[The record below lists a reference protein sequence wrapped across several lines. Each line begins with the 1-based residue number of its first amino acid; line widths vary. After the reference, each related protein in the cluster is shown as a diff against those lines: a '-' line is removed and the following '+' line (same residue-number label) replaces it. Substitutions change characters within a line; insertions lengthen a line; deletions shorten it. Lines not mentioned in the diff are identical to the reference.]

1 MTRTVRNILAFT
13 IGLVIGGYAAYSY
26 ANPIDD
32 VCPQHVIW
40 GAPQIKQE
48 GGNQYLCRSAYAI
61 NYNYQTKVAHFAV
74 EHVRKEALTKTVA
87 RKDDFRED
95 PEVPA
100 QYRSTLNDYKGAGYD
115 RGHIAPAADMTY
127 SAVAMSESFFL
138 TNMMPQDPGN
148 NRGIWKYTEEYVRF
162 WADQYGEVYVISGPL
177 YTQNATKVIGNR
189 VRVPDY
195 VWKIVIDP
203 KRSRAI
209 TFLFPNQKLDPKQLD
224 NYISTISEIEHL
236 TGINFS
242 PMIPANLQ
250 GMENVRANMK
260 DW

>member
-1 MTRTVRNILAFT
+1 M
-13 IGLVIGGYAAYSY
+13 IGGYSAYSL

-32 VCPQHVIW
+32 SCPQHVVW
-40 GAPQIKQE
+40 GAPQVAQE
-48 GGNQYLCRSAYAI
+48 GSNQYLCRTGYAV
-61 NYNYQTKVAHFAV
+61 NYNYITKVAYYSV
-74 EHVRKEALTKTVA
+74 ENIRVDNLVKTA
-87 RKDDFRED
+87 PRKDDFRED
-95 PEVPA
+95 PQVPTE
-100 QYRSTLNDYKGAGYD
+100 YRSTLKDYAGAGYD
-115 RGHIAPAADMTY
+115 RGHIAPAADMPF
-127 SAVAMSESFFL
+127 SAQAMSESFFL

-177 YTQNATKVIGNR
+177 YTQNATKVIGNG

>member
-1 MTRTVRNILAFT
+1 MKKYLLALAFVST
-13 IGLVIGGYAAYSY
+13 LSL
-26 ANPIDD
+26 ANPIDTY
-32 VCPQHVIW
+32 CPQHVVW
-40 GAPQIKQE
+40 GAPQIAKE
-48 GGNQYLCRSAYAI
+48 GNNQYLCRTGYAV

-74 EHVRKEALTKTVA
+74 EHVRKEALTKSVA

-177 YTQNATKVIGNR
+177 YTQNATKVIGNG